1 MTDMV
6 EVPPQRPHSG
16 LARFVNCLVQL
27 CAIVP
32 YSLAALT
39 LRLVMARIFFVTGQT
54 MVDGPKHPLK
64 DIDYSLTLPAQV
76 REETFRM
83 FEAKLAGTPLPPTVM
98 AYVVSYA
105 DFILPILLVLGLAT
119 RFTALALILLVVF
132 IDQFL
137 EPGTFW
143 SLHIYWYAILLVLLS
158 GGAGIVSVDYL
169 IRRLYDR

>member
-6 EVPPQRPHSG
+6 EVPPQRKHSG
-16 LARFVNCLVQL
+16 VARFINCLVHL
-27 CAIVP
+27 CSIVP
-32 YSLAALT
+32 YSLAALV
-39 LRLVMARIFFVTGQT
+39 LRVVMARIFFVTGQA
-54 MVDGPKHPLK
+54 MIDGPKHPLK
-64 DIDYSLTLPAQV
+64 DIDYSLTLPTQV

-83 FEAKLAGTPLPPTVM
+83 FEAKLAGTPLSPTCA

-105 DFILPILLVLGLAT
+105 EFILPILLVLGLAT
-119 RFTALALILLVVF
+119 RFTALALIFLVIF
-132 IDQFL
+132 IDQYL

-143 SLHIYWYAILLVLLS
+143 SLHIYWYAILLMLMS

>member
-1 MTDMV
+1 MTDLV

-16 LARFVNCLVQL
+16 AARIIDSLVHL
-27 CAIVP
+27 CAIIP
-32 YSLAALT
+32 YSLVALV
-39 LRLVMARIFFVTGQT
+39 LRLVMARIFFVTGQE
-54 MVDGPKHPLK
+54 MIDGPKQRLK
-64 DIDYSLTLPAQV
+64 DIDYALTLPAQI
-76 REETFRM
+76 REEAFRM
-83 FEAKLAGTPLPPTVM
+83 FEAKLAGTPLSPKFV

-132 IDQFL
+132 IDQYL

-143 SLHIYWYAILLVLLS
+143 SLHIYWYAILLMLMS
-158 GGAGIVSVDYL
+158 GGAGIISVDYL

>member
-6 EVPPQRPHSG
+6 EVPPQRPHSRS
-16 LARFVNCLVQL
+16 ARFLNCLVQL
-27 CAIVP
+27 CALIP
-32 YSLAALT
+32 YSLAALV
-39 LRLVMARIFFVTGQT
+39 LRIVMARVFFVTGQS

-64 DIDYSLTLPAQV
+64 DIDYSLTLPTQV

-83 FEAKLAGTPLPPTVM
+83 FEAKLSGTPLSPTVM
-98 AYVVSYA
+98 AYIVSYA

-119 RFTALALILLVVF
+119 RFSAFALIFLVIF
-132 IDQFL
+132 IDQYL

-143 SLHIYWYAILLVLLS
+143 SLHIYWYAILLVLMS
-158 GGAGIVSVDYL
+158 CGAGIVSVDYL